1 MDLREVVYGFEEMG
15 NLSHGCGFYDWL
27 SHGSRND
34 ARKKY
39 LLFDVRT
46 LEEYEVGHLS
56 GAVLIP
62 YDTIR
67 ERIHAVAP
75 DKSMQ
80 IYLYCR
86 SGGRAAMAKQILEEM
101 GYNYVDNLGGISS
114 ASRKIQLQIIK

>member
-1 MDLREVVYGFEEMG
+1 MSFKKWAICMMG
-15 NLSHGCGFYDWL
+15 SLFMTGCRT
-27 SHGSRND
+27 GSVTMPE
-34 ARKKY
+34 KY

-67 ERIHAVAP
+67 ERIHVVAP

-80 IYLYCR
+80 IYLYCH
-86 SGGRAAMAKQILEEM
+86 SGRRASMALQTLQKL
-101 GYNYVDNLGGISS
+101 GYNRVDNLGGISS
-114 ASRKIQLQIIK
+114 ASRKTHLQIIK

>member
-1 MDLREVVYGFEEMG
+1 MG
-15 NLSHGCGFYDWL
+15 LKKWAFCIMGSLFMSGCRTG
-27 SHGSRND
+27 
-34 ARKKY
+34 AVPMPEKY

-67 ERIHAVAP
+67 ERIHVVAP

-80 IYLYCR
+80 IYLYCH
-86 SGGRAAMAKQILEEM
+86 SGGRASMARHTMEKM
-101 GYNYVDNLGGISS
+101 GYNNVVNLGGISS
-114 ASRKIQLQIIK
+114 ASRKTQLPIIK

>member
-1 MDLREVVYGFEEMG
+1 MSLKKWGISIMSSLFKI
-15 NLSHGCGFYDWL
+15 GCRTG
-27 SHGSRND
+27 
-34 ARKKY
+34 AVAMPEKY

-67 ERIHAVAP
+67 ERIHVVAP

-80 IYLYCR
+80 IYLYCH
-86 SGGRAAMAKQILEEM
+86 SGGRASMARHTMEKM
-101 GYNYVDNLGGISS
+101 GYTNVVNLGGISS
-114 ASRKIQLQIIK
+114 ASRKTQLPIIK